1 MNYYEANQSV
11 MYNNYGD
18 YSAAQNH
25 SNNTPVSYQPNG
37 SPVPY
42 QSTSHQNSSPVQYQQ
57 NHDPVAYQQNHQNST
72 ATVQYQQ
79 SHHYHNSMAYYS
91 PNHAPSQ
98 PLPPPSEM
106 HYAPPLDNR
115 TANQEM
121 YRRSIQQ
128 TIPPHQYT
136 NHVAPPQASS
146 LHMHMQYPDANYQS
160 PQSLSQQQQY
170 EQQYQSS
177 QMSHTYM
184 QTPQTNQHN
193 SSFYELQH
201 AQPLPT
207 QDHNIQQPIYND
219 LIPSVTET
227 KTINSYADD
236 IEEQIEAS
244 TIVLKNGSDKLQKI
258 TIKYRKEKV
267 EDKTSGGS
275 DNGSLSTMITPT
287 TKVQKVKKS
296 KKSKINNASMQMNV
310 ETESES
316 SQFHDDQF
324 SESNDSFS
332 TPNRINKLSKSKRT
346 AKSKSSKLEPTYLQ
360 DDSDSCSSSGFA
372 KLYGKYSEEANDST
386 GMESG
391 RNVRF
396 NFTGATS
403 TPIRNNNNI
412 NQYQSLPCSSAK
424 PSYKSNESSSKS
436 STPRNTHKSL
446 RRRTSNSLVE
456 NDDSMTSFSMV
467 EPNSFFE
474 TEANDELHQQR
485 LDKALNTIDM
495 HFKKDHIDPFSS
507 ELCKAFLTKANFPSR
522 EHNEFYKLSNTLL
535 SKLSNT
541 KSVTIGDTRFN
552 VEKEIGRGAYGSVYR
567 GMNTNTSET
576 VALKYQKPPNTWELY
591 ICFEVQQRIKDP
603 NLVG

>member
-1 MNYYEANQSV
+1 M
-11 MYNNYGD
+11 
-18 YSAAQNH
+18 
-25 SNNTPVSYQPNG
+25 PYQPNG
-37 SPVPY
+37 SPLPY

-57 NHDPVAYQQNHQNST
+57 NHENSVSYQQTHQNST
-72 ATVQYQQ
+72 AVQYQQ
-79 SHHYHNSMAYYS
+79 QAHHQSSMVYYS
-91 PNHAPSQ
+91 PNHIAPPAQ
-98 PLPPPSEM
+98 VLPPTSAM

-115 TANQEM
+115 NINEM
-121 YRRSIQQ
+121 YRPPQQ

-136 NHVAPPQASS
+136 NHVAPQQASP
-146 LHMHMQYPDANYQS
+146 LHMHMQYPDGNYQS
-160 PQSLSQQQQY
+160 PQPQSHQ
-170 EQQYQSS
+170 QQYQSP
-177 QMSHTYM
+177 QIAHTYVQPS
-184 QTPQTNQHN
+184 QTAHSDYQIHEPK
-193 SSFYELQH
+193 YELQ
-201 AQPLPT
+201 QLPPPPPPS
-207 QDHNIQQPIYND
+207 QDNNLQQPVYENMV
-219 LIPSVTET
+219 PSVTET

-267 EDKTSGGS
+267 ECKTSGGS
-275 DNGSLSTMITPT
+275 DNGTLSTMTTPT
-287 TKVQKVKKS
+287 AKVQKPKKS
-296 KKSKINNASMQMNV
+296 KKSKLHSATNMQMNMD
-310 ETESES
+310 TGSENS
-316 SQFHDDQF
+316 TFYDDQF

-332 TPNRINKLSKSKRT
+332 TPLSHISKLSKSKKI
-346 AKSKSSKLEPTYLQ
+346 AKSKSKLDPAYLQ
-360 DDSDSCSSSGFA
+360 DDSDSCSNSGFT
-372 KLYGKYSEEANDST
+372 KIYGKYHSEEAND
-386 GMESG
+386 GIGIESG

-403 TPIRNNNNI
+403 TPIRNNNNL
-412 NQYQSLPCSSAK
+412 NHYQSSPCSSAK

-446 RRRTSNSLVE
+446 RRRTSNTSLLNGGLGGGLIE

-474 TEANDELHQQR
+474 TETNDELHQQR

-495 HFKKDHIDPFSS
+495 HFKKEHIDPFSS

-522 EHNEFYKLSNTLL
+522 EHNEFYKISNSLL

-541 KSVTIGDTRFN
+541 KSVTIADTRFN

-567 GMNTNTSET
+567 GINTNTGDV

-603 NLVG
+603 NLVSTTSNH